1 VLLQGPGIIAYQTLF
16 TTALDGSAV
25 MQSAAN
31 YFGQNVSP
39 DSNGDTVQLLDES
52 IEETAMAG
60 TSAYEISFT
69 ISIDDNTS
77 IDDAD
82 LTAIVQTAIQ
92 SGLSSGS
99 LQYVDALSFTD
110 GDGNVTTLGSAPT
123 QSGLQSG
130 ASGLSSV
137 AATLGNLSGNTT
149 TILYVLVAVVLIVIV
164 ILAYGKGSTV

>member
-1 VLLQGPGIIAYQTLF
+1 
-16 TTALDGSAV
+16 
-25 MQSAAN
+25 
-31 YFGQNVSP
+31 
-39 DSNGDTVQLLDES
+39 
-52 IEETAMAG
+52 MAG

-137 AATLGNLSGNTT
+137 AATLGHLSGNTT